1 MAILRTLTTIIAAT
15 ALVLPAIAHAGKFRD
30 FDDYR
35 VHFSAFN
42 STVIAPEVARAYDLP
57 RSDYRGMLNI
67 TVQRKESDTPPYP
80 ATNADL
86 RAQATNLAGQ
96 TKQISMQR
104 IEEGDAIYY
113 IGGFP
118 VSHREVLDFRVDIQP
133 EDSDQTYNLQFR
145 QQFFTSDRD

>member
-1 MAILRTLTTIIAAT
+1 MATLRTLTIIAAT
-15 ALVLPAIAHAGKFRD
+15 ALLLPAIAHAGKFRD

-35 VHFSAFN
+35 VHFSAFS
-42 STVIAPEVARAYDLP
+42 STIIAPEVARAYNLP

-67 TVQRKESDTPPYP
+67 TVQHKEDDSPPYP
-80 ATNADL
+80 GVNADL
-86 RAQATNLAGQ
+86 QVQATNLANQ

-104 IEEGDAIYY
+104 IEEGAAIYY

-118 VSHREVLDFRVDIQP
+118 VSDREVLNFRVNIQP
-133 EDSDQTYNLQFR
+133 EGSDQIYDLQFQ